1 MQNVAKGII
10 LPSAISEAFKP
21 LTYQMPV
28 GLLPVVNKPV
38 MEHQVELFVRHGI
51 KSIRISC
58 NHLSNKVESYFD
70 NGSRWGRRS
79 RTTSSGRR
87 SDL

>member
-70 NGSRWGRRS
+70 NGSRWGA
-79 RTTSSGRR
+79 TIA
-87 SDL
+87 